1 MIRVMVPFLVSIV
14 VVLLVV
20 GLATRTQRAQFV
32 WSEIARHRREAEH
45 VAGEAVDELAE
56 TTA

>member
-1 MIRVMVPFLVSIV
+1 MIRVVVPFLVSIV

-45 VAGEAVDELAE
+45 GPSEAITPA
-56 TTA
+56 

>member
-1 MIRVMVPFLVSIV
+1 MIRLIVPLLVSIV

-32 WSEIARHRREAEH
+32 WSEIARHRREAEPIESEEIEE
-45 VAGEAVDELAE
+45 VAE
-56 TTA
+56 T